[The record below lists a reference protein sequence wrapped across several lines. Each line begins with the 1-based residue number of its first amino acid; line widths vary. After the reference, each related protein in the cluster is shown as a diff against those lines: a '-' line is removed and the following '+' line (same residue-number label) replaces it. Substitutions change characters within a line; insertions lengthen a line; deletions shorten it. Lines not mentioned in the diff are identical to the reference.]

1 MSHIEVYE
9 GVPQEVV
16 LNILSFYEVK
26 YLYLYQHISKFFQEH
41 LKPFVFNA
49 VKHELLPHVRTT
61 TVKAVEDAKEKCGK
75 ETNVRAHYSAISEKE
90 FTHRMFYSKL
100 SSKEKKCWEILC
112 QNSDEDIIQN
122 LSRRFLS
129 DLPPTTWY
137 TYEFFLRCNDN
148 SCFTFRI
155 KWIKRPSSKEW
166 FGRFNENSELPDHDG
181 VNEEYV
187 IKLPW

>member
-1 MSHIEVYE
+1 MNHIEVYE
-9 GVPQEVV
+9 GVPHKKD
-16 LNILSFYEVK
+16 I
-26 YLYLYQHISKFFQEH
+26 
-41 LKPFVFNA
+41 FNA
-49 VKHELLPHVRTT
+49 VKHELLPHIRAT
-61 TVKAVEDAKEKCGK
+61 TVKTVENAKEKCEK
-75 ETNVRAHYSAISEKE
+75 ETNVRAHYSAISHNE
-90 FTHRMFYSKL
+90 FVHSMFYSKL
-100 SSKEKKCWEILC
+100 STKEKKCWEILC
-112 QNSDEDIIQN
+112 QNSDEDVIQN

-187 IKLPW
+187 IKLLRLV